1 MLCVRKYKLLMQY
14 CLLIFF
20 DIVYCS
26 LVVGE
31 ERIRLQPHALE
42 DPQVQHLIK
51 VSSNYNL
58 IYVLYC
64 LRH

>member
-1 MLCVRKYKLLMQY
+1 MWY

-58 IYVLYC
+58 TYVLYC